1 MPRET
6 MEQRRQRAGRIYAGL
21 RQLYPEAHCELNH
34 RNAWELLV
42 ATILSAQCTDV
53 RVNMVTPGLFARY
66 PDTASMA
73 HATPADIEPLIASV
87 GLFRSKAK
95 SLHATATA
103 LVANFQGQV
112 PRRMEDLI
120 TLVGV
125 GRKTANVVL
134 GNAFGINV
142 GVVVDTH
149 VQRLTGRLALTKAAT
164 PETIEVELMKL
175 FPADQWCML
184 SHLLIW
190 HGRRMCMARKPA
202 CAACPVAQDCPSA
215 AHSAR

>member
-1 MPRET
+1 MCIRDS
-6 MEQRRQRAGRIYAGL
+6 
-21 RQLYPEAHCELNH
+21 

-53 RVNMVTPGLFARY
+53 RVNLVTPGLFARY
-66 PDTASMA
+66 SNAASMA
-73 HATPADIEPLIASV
+73 RATPEEIEPLIASV

-103 LVANFQGQV
+103 LVANFQGRV
-112 PRRMEDLI
+112 PQRMEDLI
-120 TLVGV
+120 TLAGV

-149 VQRLTGRLALTKAAT
+149 VQRLAGRLALTKAAT

-175 FPADQWCML
+175 FPADQ
-184 SHLLIW
+184 
-190 HGRRMCMARKPA
+190 
-202 CAACPVAQDCPSA
+202 
-215 AHSAR
+215 